1 MDQCVSLLDAE
12 FQRQMSL
19 EEKSRHQQ
27 LKNIL
32 DDLQK
37 PIDRMQKQISNL
49 HDDLHES
56 ERCNIL
62 NWLSKQPYIQHHN
75 SAKRNILEGTGAWL
89 LKDDLLLDWQRSSTS
104 SILWLHGIPGSG
116 KTKLVYGRTL
126 PNHQYTMKLTVHTSG
141 RSIVIEHLIQSFR
154 QGRNPRPIYFYCT
167 RNVSEKERS
176 SSTAILSSLVRQ
188 MSCLEDGSPI
198 LQPVRE
204 KYEERKKQGFQS
216 IPPCLEESR
225 DLIIA
230 LTAYYPLTTIV
241 IDALDEI
248 DALGQCDEVGRTDLL
263 EALEQIVLR
272 SSNLVKVFV
281 SSRNDQDI
289 VRHLA
294 NCPNLEIE
302 ATKNQAD
309 IVSFVNSEVQR
320 RISGNPLLLGKPN
333 LICSII
339 QTLCDGAQGMLVFPN
354 MLYLIFI

>member
-1 MDQCVSLLDAE
+1 
-12 FQRQMSL
+12 
-19 EEKSRHQQ
+19 
-27 LKNIL
+27 
-32 DDLQK
+32 
-37 PIDRMQKQISNL
+37 
-49 HDDLHES
+49 
-56 ERCNIL
+56 
-62 NWLSKQPYIQHHN
+62 
-75 SAKRNILEGTGAWL
+75 
-89 LKDDLLLDWQRSSTS
+89 
-104 SILWLHGIPGSG
+104 
-116 KTKLVYGRTL
+116 
-126 PNHQYTMKLTVHTSG
+126 
-141 RSIVIEHLIQSFR
+141 
-154 QGRNPRPIYFYCT
+154 
-167 RNVSEKERS
+167 
-176 SSTAILSSLVRQ
+176 

-204 KYEERKKQGFQS
+204 KYGERRKQGFQS

-248 DALGQCDEVGRTDLL
+248 DALEQCDEASRTDFL

-320 RISGNPLLLGKPN
+320 RISGNPLLSGKPS

-339 QTLCDGAQGMLVFPN
+339 QTLCDGAQGMLVFSN
-354 MLYLIFI
+354 MLYLTFIRKLIRDVR

>member
-1 MDQCVSLLDAE
+1 
-12 FQRQMSL
+12 
-19 EEKSRHQQ
+19 
-27 LKNIL
+27 
-32 DDLQK
+32 
-37 PIDRMQKQISNL
+37 
-49 HDDLHES
+49 
-56 ERCNIL
+56 
-62 NWLSKQPYIQHHN
+62 
-75 SAKRNILEGTGAWL
+75 
-89 LKDDLLLDWQRSSTS
+89 
-104 SILWLHGIPGSG
+104 
-116 KTKLVYGRTL
+116 
-126 PNHQYTMKLTVHTSG
+126 
-141 RSIVIEHLIQSFR
+141 
-154 QGRNPRPIYFYCT
+154 
-167 RNVSEKERS
+167 
-176 SSTAILSSLVRQ
+176 

-216 IPPCLEESR
+216 MPPCFEESR

-248 DALGQCDEVGRTDLL
+248 DALDQCDEASRTDLL

-309 IVSFVNSEVQR
+309 IVRFVNSEVQR
-320 RISGNPLLLGKPN
+320 RTSGNPLLSGKSN

-339 QTLCDGAQGMLVFPN
+339 QTLCDGAQGMLVFPKHAVFSIHSKAN
-354 MLYLIFI
+354 MRCTLGSAGLNCNYNSYAL